1 MKRPLHPYLVLAI
14 AMVLPG
20 MGHVLCGRARRGLT
34 LQLFMISLAFV
45 TWQLSSP
52 QRSLVGRL
60 AGGIFI
66 YALSLPEAYR
76 LARIRWTEY
85 RRSQASNDPARGSQS
100 SGGECLT
107 AP

>member
-1 MKRPLHPYLVLAI
+1 MKRPLNPYLVLGI

-20 MGHVLCGRARRGLT
+20 FGHVVSGRARRGLT
-34 LQLFMISLAFV
+34 LQLFMISLGFV

-52 QRSLVGRL
+52 ERSLVGRL

-76 LARIRWTEY
+76 IARIRWTAY
-85 RRSQASNDPARGSQS
+85 YGPQPATPAPAGQTQAVANV
-100 SGGECLT
+100 
-107 AP
+107 

>member
-1 MKRPLHPYLVLAI
+1 MKAPLHPYLVLAI

-20 MGHVLCGRARRGLT
+20 FGHVVCGRARRGLT

-76 LARIRWTEY
+76 FARIRWTTY
-85 RRSQASNDPARGSQS
+85 HQQHPAAAAVPSQAVANV
-100 SGGECLT
+100 
-107 AP
+107 

>member
-14 AMVLPG
+14 AIVLPG

-34 LQLFMISLAFV
+34 LQLFMIALAFV

-52 QRSLVGRL
+52 QRSLVGRM

-85 RRSQASNDPARGSQS
+85 YHPRSMGGAPVGHDQAVANV
-100 SGGECLT
+100 
-107 AP
+107 

>member
-34 LQLFMISLAFV
+34 LQLFMIALAFV

-52 QRSLVGRL
+52 QRSLIGRL

-85 RRSQASNDPARGSQS
+85 HRLRSLDTASMGHSQAVANV
-100 SGGECLT
+100 
-107 AP
+107 